1 MIGKDEKHLE
11 VDDIL
16 LEQVVDD
23 NLDYE
28 NMPSF
33 NIEKAAL
40 SQVDQRGKKIGDEQR
55 SYENGAPRTN
65 LTAEDLGNTS
75 HKRMLNDSVIDSFQ
89 QMLKSQYIH
98 GNGLQDPVFGQELN
112 LAICRDVSFVQI
124 HDGNLNWVAISTYG
138 CNPGEVL
145 LMDSLFNG
153 CIAYHTE
160 RQICS
165 IVNYEQDVLLCRFNN
180 SQMELIVASLQ

>member
-11 VDDIL
+11 DDDIL

-98 GNGLQDPVFGQELN
+98 GNGLQDPVFGRGLN

-124 HDGNLNWVAISTYG
+124 HDENLHWVAISTYG
-138 CNPGEVL
+138 
-145 LMDSLFNG
+145 
-153 CIAYHTE
+153 
-160 RQICS
+160 
-165 IVNYEQDVLLCRFNN
+165 
-180 SQMELIVASLQ
+180 